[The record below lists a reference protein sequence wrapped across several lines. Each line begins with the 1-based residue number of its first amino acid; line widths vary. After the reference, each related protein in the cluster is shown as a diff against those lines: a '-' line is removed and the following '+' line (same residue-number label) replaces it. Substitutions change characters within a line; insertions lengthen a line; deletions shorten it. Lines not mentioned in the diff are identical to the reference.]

1 MFGISSAS
9 MRCLVDWLPGS
20 EKNEEET
27 SHGNRAVQTTAV
39 QSISITLWNA
49 KEG

>member
-9 MRCLVDWLPGS
+9 MRLVDWLPGS
-20 EKNEEET
+20 ETNEEET

-39 QSISITLWNA
+39 QSDSLTLWNA
-49 KEG
+49 TEG